1 MPTLPNLAAC
11 RRVAHPG
18 RGNGALDTHHSN
30 GYEYKMTGRL
40 QLVKGFDMESRPAK
54 RGPKPRPHTRTN
66 LVRAGLRMIY
76 AEGYAATGIQSIV
89 DGADTR
95 KGSFYTYFAS
105 KEAFGAEV
113 IDEYSERG
121 QSKLRDFLCN
131 SEIAPLARLEAYF
144 DDRIEAF
151 RASNYA
157 RGCLMGNFSAE
168 AADHSVLIREH
179 LAKHFRAWSSIFENC
194 ISEAQNQGAISSQFP
209 AVSLAD
215 FVLNSWEG
223 ALLRMRVEK
232 SDAPLIEFK
241 KMIFGKILG

>member
-1 MPTLPNLAAC
+1 
-11 RRVAHPG
+11 
-18 RGNGALDTHHSN
+18 
-30 GYEYKMTGRL
+30 
-40 QLVKGFDMESRPAK
+40 
-54 RGPKPRPHTRTN
+54 
-66 LVRAGLRMIY
+66 MIH

-89 DGADTR
+89 EGADTP

-121 QSKLRDFLCN
+121 QIKLRDFLCN
-131 SEIAPLARLEAYF
+131 PEIAPLARLEAYF

-168 AADHSVLIREH
+168 AADHSTLIREH
-179 LAKHFRAWSSIFENC
+179 LVKHFEAWSSLFEKC
-194 ISEAQNQGAISSQFP
+194 ISEVQDQGAIDRQFP
-209 AVSLAD
+209 AALLAR
-215 FVLNSWEG
+215 FIFNSWEG

-232 SDAPLIEFK
+232 SDAPLFEFK
-241 KMIFGKILG
+241 EIVFGKILA